1 MKMPILSREERVF
14 REPSIFAVDMK
25 AVTLDNVLVNL
36 FMLMRNNG
44 ARIKLKLA
52 RNATFH
58 DVNTLKEKYF
68 KTLETRQELVGFS
81 DYPEAIESWLRSS
94 LVNMVFRGKAK
105 ENISSMRPLHLESY
119 RIRNQKYTR
128 DYNTADQIFIMINQ
142 RPEVRDALKTYMSI
156 GWDNFS
162 RKLVDNPT
170 LDIDTAGML
179 HLIKMVD
186 IDPKV
191 VNVIADISPLLKK
204 QADLY
209 CDDVVRLLAY
219 QNSMPRSVFID
230 YLRIL
235 TGFHLALYFH
245 QLVYQLPKMVDAG
258 SAEESE
264 GWSMV
269 VDMTDRLESDISDIA
284 CADMQHLLDGMLN
297 YIKASYTIKAVRRMP
312 GASLESMNQIFHRI
326 KNYDA
331 SIDAYFQVRLSDV
344 LSNYD
349 KEAKTEEERE
359 DARTYKSELENYLQ
373 FEDTA
378 LQKYVLCLMN
388 VGASY
393 QLKYGRQ
400 FLDNVSMKN
409 TESALMIDGRS
420 RKHQRRGAIGSKL
433 LEVLVQLLV
442 LTPKDGGGFS
452 SNPLSIRQLIKSIR
466 DRYGLISMVVTNPA
480 SPILHPT
487 ELHINIVHRHTE
499 SRRASVAHVQG
510 QEVQPDKLHRYG
522 VANGII
528 QQEHLHRTIYG

>member
-442 LTPKDGGGFS
+442 LTPKECGGFS

-466 DRYGLISMVVTNPA
+466 DRYGLIIDGSDEPRFSDADVKTHMAFKANVDALKSKLRQIGFYTDLSDA
-480 SPILHPT
+480 SSLQKIRP
-487 ELHINIVHRHTE
+487 
-499 SRRASVAHVQG
+499 
-510 QEVQPDKLHRYG
+510 RYKF
-522 VANGII
+522 ND
-528 QQEHLHRTIYG
+528 

>member
-25 AVTLDNVLVNL
+25 AVNLDNVLVNL

-58 DVNTLKEKYF
+58 DVNSLKEKYF
-68 KTLETRQELVGFS
+68 KALENRHELEGFS
-81 DYPEAIESWLRSS
+81 DFPEAVESWLRSS

-119 RIRNQKYTR
+119 RIRNQRHAK
-128 DYNTADQIFIMINQ
+128 DYNTADQVFIMINK
-142 RPEVRDALKTYMSI
+142 RPEVRDALKEYMSI

-170 LDIDTAGML
+170 LDVDTAGLL

-191 VNVIADISPLLKK
+191 VNVIANIKPLLEK

-209 CDDVVRLLAY
+209 CDDVLRLLAY
-219 QNSMPRSVFID
+219 QKSIPRSVFID

-245 QLVYQLPKMVDAG
+245 QLVYQLPKMVDSG
-258 SAEESE
+258 SSEETNE
-264 GWSMV
+264 WSLV
-269 VDMTDRLESDISDIA
+269 VDMTDKLESEISDLA
-284 CADMQHLLDGMLN
+284 CADMQRLLDGMIN
-297 YIKASYTIKAVRRMP
+297 YIRASYTIKAVKRMP
-312 GASLESMNQIFHRI
+312 GASLESMSQIISRI
-326 KNYDA
+326 KNSDA
-331 SIDAYFQVRLSDV
+331 TMEAYFQVRLSDV
-344 LSNYD
+344 ISNYD
-349 KEAKTEEERE
+349 KEAKTDEEQE
-359 DARTYKSELENYLQ
+359 DARIYKSELEQYLQ
-373 FEDTA
+373 FEDSS
-378 LQKYVLCLMN
+378 LQKYVQCLMK
-388 VGASY
+388 VGAPY
-393 QLKYGRQ
+393 QLKYGRD
-400 FLDNVSMKN
+400 FLDKVSMKN

-442 LTPKDGGGFS
+442 LTPKEGGFA

-466 DRYGLISMVVTNPA
+466 DRYGLIIDGSNEPRFANADVKTHMAFKANVDALKSKLRQIGFYTDLSDA
-480 SPILHPT
+480 SSLQKIRP
-487 ELHINIVHRHTE
+487 
-499 SRRASVAHVQG
+499 
-510 QEVQPDKLHRYG
+510 RYKF
-522 VANGII
+522 ND
-528 QQEHLHRTIYG
+528 

>member
-36 FMLMRNNG
+36 FILMRNNG

-58 DVNTLKEKYF
+58 DVNSLKEKYF
-68 KTLETRQELVGFS
+68 KALENRQELEGFT
-81 DYPEAIESWLRSS
+81 DFPEAVESWLRSS

-128 DYNTADQIFIMINQ
+128 DYNTADQVFIMINQ
-142 RPEVRDALKTYMSI
+142 RPEVRDALKAYMSI

-170 LDIDTAGML
+170 LDVDTAGLL

-191 VNVIADISPLLKK
+191 VNVIGDVKPLLKN
-204 QADLY
+204 QANLF

-245 QLVYQLPKMVDAG
+245 QLVYQLPKMVESG
-258 SAEESE
+258 SVDEIS

-269 VDMTDRLESDISDIA
+269 VDMSDRLESEISQLA
-284 CADMQHLLDGMLN
+284 CDDMQRLMDGTLD
-297 YIKASYTIKAVRRMP
+297 YVKASYTIKAVRRMP
-312 GASLESMNQIFHRI
+312 GASLESMQVLLQRI
-326 KNYDA
+326 KDYDSA
-331 SIDAYFQVRLSDV
+331 MDAYFQVRLSEV
-344 LSNYD
+344 LENYD
-349 KEAKTEEERE
+349 KEAKTDEERE
-359 DARTYKSELENYLQ
+359 DAQLYRTELEQYLQ
-373 FEDTA
+373 YEDSA
-378 LQKYVLCLMN
+378 LLKYIQCLMN
-388 VGASY
+388 VGGSY

-400 FLDNVSMKN
+400 FIDNVSMKN

-466 DRYGLISMVVTNPA
+466 DRYGLIIDGSDEPRFSDADVKTHMAFKANVDALKSKLRQIGFYTDLSDA
-480 SPILHPT
+480 SSLQKIRP
-487 ELHINIVHRHTE
+487 
-499 SRRASVAHVQG
+499 
-510 QEVQPDKLHRYG
+510 RYKF
-522 VANGII
+522 ND
-528 QQEHLHRTIYG
+528 

>member
-25 AVTLDNVLVNL
+25 AVNLDNVLVNL

-58 DVNTLKEKYF
+58 DVNSLKEKYF
-68 KTLETRQELVGFS
+68 KALENRHELEGFS
-81 DYPEAIESWLRSS
+81 EYPEAIESWLRSS

-119 RIRNQKYTR
+119 RIRNQKHTR
-128 DYNTADQIFIMINQ
+128 DYNTADQVFIMINQ
-142 RPEVRDALKTYMSI
+142 RPEVRDALKAYMSI

-170 LDIDTAGML
+170 LDVDTAGLL

-191 VNVIADISPLLKK
+191 VNVIANVKPLLQK

-209 CDDVVRLLAY
+209 CDDILRLLAY
-219 QNSMPRSVFID
+219 QKSMPRSVFID

-235 TGFHLALYFH
+235 TGFHLALYQH
-245 QLVYQLPKMVDAG
+245 QLMYQLPKMIENGSLEVTSDWSMAVDLTDKL
-258 SAEESE
+258 ESE
-264 GWSMV
+264 VSE
-269 VDMTDRLESDISDIA
+269 LA
-284 CADMQHLLDGMLN
+284 CADMQRLLDGMIN
-297 YIKASYTIKAVRRMP
+297 YIRASYTIKAVKRMP
-312 GASLESMNQIFHRI
+312 GASLESMEQILQRI
-326 KNYDA
+326 KNSD
-331 SIDAYFQVRLSDV
+331 SSMEAYFSVRLADV
-344 LSNYD
+344 LANYD
-349 KEAKTEEERE
+349 KDAKTEEELE
-359 DARTYKSELENYLQ
+359 DARIYKSELEEYLQ
-373 FEDTA
+373 YEETA
-378 LQKYVLCLMN
+378 LQKYVQCFMK
-388 VGASY
+388 VGAPY
-393 QLKYGRQ
+393 QLKYGRD
-400 FLDNVSMKN
+400 FLDKVSMKN

-442 LTPKDGGGFS
+442 LTPKAKGGFD

-466 DRYGLISMVVTNPA
+466 DRYGLIIDGSDEPRFANADVKTHMAFKANVDALKSKLRQIGFYTDLSDA
-480 SPILHPT
+480 SSLQKIRP
-487 ELHINIVHRHTE
+487 
-499 SRRASVAHVQG
+499 
-510 QEVQPDKLHRYG
+510 RYKF
-522 VANGII
+522 ND
-528 QQEHLHRTIYG
+528 